1 MLVTNTHFRS
11 AIICAKLIGSVVL
24 KGKGK
29 AISHSM
35 NQTEGTSVD
44 RNEIVFISNF
54 KFYAFRY
61 SKKKKKKWRS
71 LLSTLNEEGTTL
83 CLICFLRYIIDLA
96 SADNSLMF

>member
-11 AIICAKLIGSVVL
+11 ATICAKLIGSVVL

-35 NQTEGTSVD
+35 NQTEGTRVD
-44 RNEIVFISNF
+44 RNEIVSISNF

-61 SKKKKKKWRS
+61 VKKM
-71 LLSTLNEEGTTL
+71 E
-83 CLICFLRYIIDLA
+83 IIT
-96 SADNSLMF
+96 FHT